1 MNISWYVSLMLA
13 SVIVGYLMGFT
24 PLGLSLVAS
33 GAGSIGNIS
42 SAINLTNTSTRPI
55 MYGTASSTEPLSSVF
70 IKAIL
75 DAIIAFATDWK
86 AVLAGFLLII
96 GALVFGGELLN
107 KLFLIGIIFVVA
119 NLFVLPTSYLVLDYI
134 PIEIR
139 FIITLFYNSIL
150 FLFIVE
156 MLRW

>member
-1 MNISWYVSLMLA
+1 MNISWYVSLMVA

-24 PLGLSLVAS
+24 PLGLSLIVSSS
-33 GAGSIGNIS
+33 GSVGNIS
-42 SAINLTNTSTRPI
+42 STINLSNVSTRP
-55 MYGTASSTEPLSSVF
+55 MYGSVGSSEPLSSMF

-96 GALVFGGELLN
+96 GALMFGGELLN

-134 PIEIR
+134 PVELK

-150 FLFIVE
+150 FLFVVE